1 MEDRHS
7 LSAPRYIGDLQWE
20 VDVFRDT
27 VEQPVETLLINSET
41 LPPRTRKGKVVW
53 QLPSDANK
61 LPSFGAEDK
70 RRIFDLFKQVKKQRK
85 KEKAAAAKQQSCG
98 NNKSNAATA
107 PPADDAQSP
116 LLAPI
121 NEPSSSSAAKNPEL
135 IPVAKPYAV
144 ATIAGAANDSKSTTP
159 LKSKKKGK
167 SKSPTPK
174 KKGES
179 SEKQKMKI
187 AAETIIG
194 AEKSNGDAS
203 EAVADDVAINALN
216 SSLQDQITLSADERL
231 IPEVSLDKKAETQTP
246 LKQQQQQSQCT
257 TPSMDQ
263 RAAIN
268 PNNNNA
274 PTAGAA
280 AAQLPPVRFRR
291 AFVTNPAEVGSL
303 SVSAAKQFV
312 DRYYTS
318 VQQGISLELACH
330 YTEKAQKSVSVGNAH
345 SVVTGYESI
354 ALQLASFRGATFTM
368 RGVVAQDTP
377 DGGAHLLVT
386 GMMIPAEGAGLPSS
400 FAHSVVLTPAF
411 VEPGGDIALAIQI
424 NGGGKPFQIHNDAF
438 ALISSELPIAR
449 PRPPP
454 PTGASFASPM
464 QSSPAFTRPPGF
476 H

>member
-98 NNKSNAATA
+98 NNKSNV
-107 PPADDAQSP
+107 DAQSP
-116 LLAPI
+116 SLAPI
-121 NEPSSSSAAKNPEL
+121 NEPSSSSSSSSATTAKNPEVV
-135 IPVAKPYAV
+135 PVAKPYAV
-144 ATIAGAANDSKSTTP
+144 ATTANAANDSKSTTP
-159 LKSKKKGK
+159 SKSKKKGK

-187 AAETIIG
+187 AAETIVS
-194 AEKSNGDAS
+194 AEKSSGNASQADA
-203 EAVADDVAINALN
+203 ATNALN
-216 SSLQDQITLSADERL
+216 SSLQDQMTLSAEERL
-231 IPEVSLDKKAETQTP
+231 IPEVSLDKKEETQTP
-246 LKQQQQQSQCT
+246 LKQQHQQSQCT
-257 TPSMDQ
+257 TPSTDQ
-263 RAAIN
+263 RAAID

-274 PTAGAA
+274 PSV
-280 AAQLPPVRFRR
+280 AAQPPPVRFQR

-318 VQQGISLELACH
+318 VQEGISLELACH

-386 GMMIPAEGAGLPSS
+386 GVMIPAEGAGLPSS

-438 ALISSELPIAR
+438 ALISPELPIAQ

-454 PTGASFASPM
+454 PTNAPFASPV

-476 H
+476 N